1 MKNKSPLFPAGVVTV
16 TSLLLGLQ
24 EDESF
29 LNITFSLSDHIM
41 QFFGGRGAGGGG
53 GDLSQLFNLL
63 YKITEKIMRL
73 LIYIFFLT
81 KLDSLTNDWNL
92 VC

>member
-29 LNITFSLSDHIM
+29 LNITFPLSDHIK
-41 QFFGGRGAGGGG
+41 QFFGGRGAGGGET
-53 GDLSQLFNLL
+53 SPNF
-63 YKITEKIMRL
+63 
-73 LIYIFFLT
+73 LICST
-81 KLDSLTNDWNL
+81 KSVKKLCGS
-92 VC
+92 

>member
-41 QFFGGRGAGGGG
+41 QFFGGRGAGGET
-53 GDLSQLFNLL
+53 SPNF
-63 YKITEKIMRL
+63 
-73 LIYIFFLT
+73 LICST
-81 KLDSLTNDWNL
+81 KSLKKL
-92 VC
+92 CGS